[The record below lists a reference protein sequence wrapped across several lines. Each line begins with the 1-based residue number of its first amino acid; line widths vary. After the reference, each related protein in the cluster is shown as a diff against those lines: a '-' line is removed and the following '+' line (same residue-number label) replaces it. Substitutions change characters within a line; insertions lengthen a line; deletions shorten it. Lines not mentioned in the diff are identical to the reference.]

1 MPSSNLVNY
10 LIPDHYIQR
19 QYDSVG
25 LILLRHGRRRL
36 FDAAL
41 APQHGHRGK
50 VLMSSRIKWA
60 RMVAIEF
67 GMWRSGRAGGASGS
81 IIFG

>member
-25 LILLRHGRRRL
+25 FAHPTKSVPQDLAEEQLGPRVLRISEEFLRR
-36 FDAAL
+36 
-41 APQHGHRGK
+41 
-50 VLMSSRIKWA
+50 V
-60 RMVAIEF
+60 
-67 GMWRSGRAGGASGS
+67 
-81 IIFG
+81 

>member
-25 LILLRHGRRRL
+25 LRRSCAVPTIFIEQGMVGTLRFAHPT
-36 FDAAL
+36 DY
-41 APQHGHRGK
+41 
-50 VLMSSRIKWA
+50 
-60 RMVAIEF
+60 
-67 GMWRSGRAGGASGS
+67 
-81 IIFG
+81 

>member
-25 LILLRHGRRRL
+25 QRRACAVPTIFAAQKVVGTLRFAHPSVTGL
-36 FDAAL
+36 D
-41 APQHGHRGK
+41 
-50 VLMSSRIKWA
+50 
-60 RMVAIEF
+60 
-67 GMWRSGRAGGASGS
+67 
-81 IIFG
+81 